1 VTGPAAAARWR
12 QGPAICGVRAGCA
25 RGRNVYY
32 PSLYSI
38 AATATAT
45 GTAAAGAIATRPAV
59 SWPCIFLG
67 CAGAR
72 GVGGRFWGSS
82 WLVLAGARSHRYFI
96 GEKPLTLKPLT
107 LKPFSDRIRLRTSRS
122 HKFRTLPA
130 WKKARCMDIQTCHS
144 CSAQNSAGSTALM
157 RTEPSSSS
165 SVHMTTAQHRS
176 PVRPLVTATP
186 SRVPFFFTVSVPA
199 SESSSRR
206 STSPSP

>member
-1 VTGPAAAARWR
+1 MRAEGMSTTRACTRSPPPPPPPPPLPLAPSPRALRFLGPAF
-12 QGPAICGVRAGCA
+12 
-25 RGRNVYY
+25 
-32 PSLYSI
+32 
-38 AATATAT
+38 
-45 GTAAAGAIATRPAV
+45 
-59 SWPCIFLG
+59 SWVVL
-67 CAGAR
+67 